1 MLCCAVLAELARF
14 CGDLEKAVI
23 KTVEQGAMTKD
34 LAICVHGTT
43 KVGKSSCK
51 TRWGA
56 CGAEGLQRQISAC

>member
-1 MLCCAVLAELARF
+1 MLRCAVLAELARF

-43 KVGKSSCK
+43 KVG
-51 TRWGA
+51 R
-56 CGAEGLQRQISAC
+56 